1 MKLKEKI
8 AVIVCVFAAFCF
20 LLYLVKSALTPFICS
35 IVIAYFLN
43 PLVER
48 FHRKYHI
55 NRLRAT
61 SLILGLFFAT
71 LISTGLL
78 IFPVMYSQTVD
89 FIDAVPGYMKI
100 FTVDFYPKISVFL
113 NKFGFSLDKNFADL
127 AQKEEL
133 ASKVLNFSKEMLDN
147 AISSSSAIIDIL
159 SLVFIMPI
167 LLFYFLKDW
176 DVMVRKI
183 DEYLPK
189 NGGQQIRKV
198 ITDIDKTMSG
208 YIRGQFNVCLMLGI
222 FYAALLSCTGLNFG
236 FLIGFMTGMLVFIP
250 YVGMLIGVTT
260 AIIVALFQWGF
271 DFGNIGLVSLVFLI
285 GQVVESNFLTPKL
298 VGSRI
303 GLHPLWLIFGLFFFG
318 VLFGFTG
325 VLFAVPLTAIS
336 GVVVKH
342 VATEYKKRF
351 V

>member
-1 MKLKEKI
+1 MKLREKI
-8 AVIVCVFAAFCF
+8 AIIAGVFAIFCF
-20 LLYLVKSALTPFICS
+20 LLYSVKSVLTPFICS

-71 LISTGLL
+71 LISSGLL

-89 FIDAVPGYMKI
+89 FINAVPGYMKT
-100 FTVDFYPKISVFL
+100 FTVEFYPKISVFL
-113 NKFGFSLDKNFADL
+113 NRLGFAFDGNFAHL

-133 ASKVLNFSKEMLDN
+133 ATKVLDFSKAMLGN

-159 SLVFIMPI
+159 SLIFIMPI

-176 DVMVRKI
+176 DVMVKKI
-183 DEYLPK
+183 DEYLPQ
-189 NGGQQIRKV
+189 GGRQQIRKV
-198 ITDIDKTMSG
+198 VIDIDQTMSG

-285 GQVVESNFLTPKL
+285 GQVLESNFLTPKL

-336 GVVVKH
+336 GVIVKH
-342 VATEYKKRF
+342 LATEYKKRF